1 MILYPSQ
8 LTGRRV
14 HWILTVEV
22 GGVLMRMA
30 DDEIDIVTDA
40 GEVYHYSAGLDD
52 IETSEGISL
61 FGDSVGQLSVALEF
75 VPPPGV
81 SIAQMVA
88 RGDDLS
94 AGRGELAR
102 WAEGTTYESRRV
114 VLVGGLADPEY
125 GDDGEAVSTS
135 LEERLAYDETLTS
148 SSLASASTST
158 WDHTSSLL
166 SDWLDVPYPIVIGR
180 PGKLGASDYITGS
193 PAVWVDHRGDNPG
206 GWGGRSG
213 SVGHVVVIAG
223 HHVSAQYVYLNH
235 DAYTTADKRFKV
247 FNGWDQAGQPVAFI
261 GWYLTTTSPDA
272 YEFDNTYAYTWFVD
286 PDPNTTTG
294 GPTVSFGSLFVDLE
308 ATFTDTTQT
317 PLFVVWNDEATVD
330 GGGGGLVRD
339 GATIRGAGD
348 VLAHL
353 LSLTT
358 LSIDWGRLAAAIPLL
373 SAYQL
378 DGCITE
384 RVSVWSLIQDEILP
398 LLPVSLVSGPRG
410 IYPVVWRHTATAA
423 DAVLTIDADADPSVS
438 RDGRVSYDSQDRVNR
453 FSLEYQ
459 LSYRTGNYQAARTYG
474 SLEDAASGSGVTAHP
489 LCTWS
494 QGRTRTVREKRMS
507 SAWVYSDS
515 TAYAVLEWWAAA
527 YALPTRTVDYRV
539 PEVEYAHVERGMV
552 ATLTDASIYCDGAVC
567 LVRDVLTD
575 GSGSLVLTLLL
586 LDNPLTR
593 TA

>member
-30 DDEIDIVTDA
+30 DDEIDIVTAA
-40 GEVYHYSAGLDD
+40 GETYHYSAGLDD

-148 SSLASASTST
+148 PPALSTTALT
-158 WDHTSSLL
+158 WPGNAVGSL
-166 SDWLDVPYPIVIGR
+166 SDEWLDVPYPIVIGR
-180 PGKLGASDYITGS
+180 PGYQGGSAYVTGS
-193 PAVWVDHRGDNPG
+193 PALWVDHRFIVPSSPPPST
-206 GWGGRSG
+206 WGG
-213 SVGHVVVIAG
+213 VVVVAG
-223 HHVSAQYVYLNH
+223 HHVSAERVYLNNDQYTAA
-235 DAYTTADKRFKV
+235 DARFKV
-247 FNGWDQAGQPVAFI
+247 FNLFDAEGHPVAVVP
-261 GWYLTTTSPDA
+261 WYVSSTSTGDPFA
-272 YEFDNTYAYTWFVD
+272 FDGAATYADHYNAD
-286 PDPNTTTG
+286 PDVAAG
-294 GPTVSFGSLFVDLE
+294 GLTLSLGAGARLDPTFVSSDQL
-308 ATFTDTTQT
+308 
-317 PLFVVWNDEATVD
+317 PLYVVWNDEA

-339 GATIRGAGD
+339 GVTIRSAGD

-410 IYPVVWRHTATAA
+410 IYLVVWRHTATAA

-459 LSYRTGNYQAARTYG
+459 LSYRTGNYQATRTYG